1 MRTEM
6 NVIGGVGVVAI
17 IGCCMVY
24 SQGWGATQAVTEVP
38 RVQSDDA
45 GNQAALRLLAN
56 PPCEASVTDPCPTML
71 ERLCGEDPTGTG
83 GMGGIVAMC
92 DCACSN
98 GWWTRAPISVSLSPG
113 KPLTM
118 SPISE
123 TSNSVYWR
131 WQLSEIAQ
139 PEHVEAAVDMS
150 GYSSWWH
157 AGSITKRAM
166 ARQATLAREQWVGTG
181 IPCPRLVTIA
191 AMGGAMLEL
200 SLTCSPSIGCT
211 ASGSATAAGACSS
224 VGRASAD
231 IVDKTVRGN
240 VGYSSYSHTVV
251 VDGDFGFAIA
261 DDSVGIDGKISK
273 KVDWKL
279 DGPGSVSGTAA
290 YVVTPD
296 RSYCAFT
303 NRPIDFRSNGW
314 AIASGAMSVDENG
327 STSMSALAIVGLS
340 AR

>member
-6 NVIGGVGVVAI
+6 SVMRGVGLTAI
-17 IGCCMVY
+17 IGCCMVCL
-24 SQGWGATQAVTEVP
+24 QGWGATEAVTEVP

-45 GNQAALRLLAN
+45 GNQAAARLLAN
-56 PPCEASVTDPCPTML
+56 PPCGASVTDPCPTML
-71 ERLCGEDPTGTG
+71 ERLCGGDPTGNG

-92 DCACSN
+92 DCACST

-123 TSNSVYWR
+123 SSNSVFWR
-131 WQLSEIAQ
+131 WELSAIAQ

-200 SLTCSPSIGCT
+200 SMTCSPTIGCT

-261 DDSVGIDGKISK
+261 DDSIGIDGKISK
-273 KVDWKL
+273 EVDWKL

>member
-1 MRTEM
+1 
-6 NVIGGVGVVAI
+6 
-17 IGCCMVY
+17 
-24 SQGWGATQAVTEVP
+24 
-38 RVQSDDA
+38 
-45 GNQAALRLLAN
+45 
-56 PPCEASVTDPCPTML
+56 
-71 ERLCGEDPTGTG
+71 
-83 GMGGIVAMC
+83 
-92 DCACSN
+92 
-98 GWWTRAPISVSLSPG
+98 
-113 KPLTM
+113 M
-118 SPISE
+118 SPITE
-123 TSNSVYWR
+123 TSNSVFWR

-200 SLTCSPSIGCT
+200 SMTCSPTIGCT

-251 VDGDFGFAIA
+251 VDGDFGFAVA

-327 STSMSALAIVGLS
+327 STSMSALAIVGLTV
-340 AR
+340 R